1 MEAEE
6 IILKNIRIFRKLKD
20 IKSEMMARELGIS
33 QSEYSKLEN
42 GLKRKWT
49 EYLPK
54 IAQVLGVTFQEL
66 VSINPS
72 MNSGSNNFNTKV
84 NEPSSVYHHDIE
96 LYERLIFEMKEK
108 EKLKDELLNTMIL
121 SKENYKKQYEIMM
134 AKLHFD
140 QNNFN
145 DVENLGV

>member
-20 IKSEMMARELGIS
+20 VKSEMMARELGIS

-66 VSINPS
+66 VSITPT
-72 MNSGSNNFNTKV
+72 SNNNSNTFSNKV
-84 NEPSSVYHHDIE
+84 SEPSSVYHHDIE

-108 EKLKDELLNTMIL
+108 DKLKDELLNTMLL
-121 SKENYKKQYEIMM
+121 SKENYKKQFEIMM
-134 AKLHFD
+134 AKLRFD
-140 QNNFN
+140 KNNFN
-145 DVENLGV
+145 DGENLGL